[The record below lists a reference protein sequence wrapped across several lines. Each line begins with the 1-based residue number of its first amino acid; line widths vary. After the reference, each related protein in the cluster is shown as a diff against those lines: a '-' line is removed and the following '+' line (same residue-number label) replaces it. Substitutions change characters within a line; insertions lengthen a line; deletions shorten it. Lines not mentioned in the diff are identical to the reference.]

1 MTRSPQ
7 RVQHL
12 VAVNE
17 SSVWSTSGRPHRLQK
32 FRFSEKCSLHVAQ
45 YIRGQSQYRIGIG
58 ALKHRNHNV
67 SSRAAQAELSN
78 GPSRRCSCRFQDQNF
93 FLTDIVFL
101 RRPVYSLL
109 RFIAATAASSRNA
122 TNTRD
127 GFLSQRALTHSV
139 ARTGWV
145 RLAPLPSLRVHA
157 R

>member
-1 MTRSPQ
+1 MFLPFP
-7 RVQHL
+7 
-12 VAVNE
+12 E
-17 SSVWSTSGRPHRLQK
+17 PK
-32 FRFSEKCSLHVAQ
+32 
-45 YIRGQSQYRIGIG
+45 
-58 ALKHRNHNV
+58 
-67 SSRAAQAELSN
+67 
-78 GPSRRCSCRFQDQNF
+78 F

-101 RRPVYSLL
+101 RRSVYSLF

-145 RLAPLPSLRVHA
+145 RLAPLPSQRVHG